1 MDLAAARSDRRGARR
16 CWPRV
21 RPVSGAVRGIRL
33 AAQLLAGLRRDRDRL
48 DRLAAPPV
56 GRCGPARSSRGGPTR
71 PHPGRRR
78 RRWSRGPP
86 GRSRAARLASAH
98 RSLRGRGRRRC
109 AALPRDPGGPR
120 PRRSIARR
128 WTSRVGCATAWR
140 RDPRS
145 RSTARTTLRTTS
157 PSSPRTSRAWTR
169 WMWAPSSTATSGS
182 RSAWASTARRW
193 STGTSARSTR
203 GAVRFSP
210 GVFTTAEDIDRA
222 IAAMRAIPHHRR
234 GQQRPPTVGPPRRV
248 VSQGGSGPAGHAD
261 VTLYRLGQAALL
273 LAPRQAVARLG
284 RSGPRPGGRASDA
297 GRDR

>member
-33 AAQLLAGLRRDRDRL
+33 AAQLLAGLRRDRGRL
-48 DRLAAPPV
+48 ERLAAPRV

-145 RSTARTTLRTTS
+145 RSTARTTLRPRRRPHRERRGRGPAGCGRHPRRRLRDRGPRGRPLRADGPPGPRHDRPGARS
-157 PSSPRTSRAWTR
+157 ASARASSRPPRTSIARSPPC
-169 WMWAPSSTATSGS
+169 APSRTIGGASNGHRRSG
-182 RSAWASTARRW
+182 R
-193 STGTSARSTR
+193 R
-203 GAVRFSP
+203 GASSRK
-210 GVFTTAEDIDRA
+210 A
-222 IAAMRAIPHHRR
+222 
-234 GQQRPPTVGPPRRV
+234 
-248 VSQGGSGPAGHAD
+248 GPAP
-261 VTLYRLGQAALL
+261 QAT
-273 LAPRQAVARLG
+273 RT
-284 RSGPRPGGRASDA
+284 
-297 GRDR
+297 